1 MTNCYLLGEP
11 GLLYQNCFYLDTN
24 QHMAKRLFN
33 EKGIKIIITQEDF
46 SAGSI
51 YGIVE
56 SRKKE
61 SSTPSADADWRGVY
75 KFPTADTPNALKF
88 RAYGKKLLIS
98 EDDTKDCNEGC
109 YVLITVKSN
118 RYISTESVDDAQ
130 YPFRISLNP
139 RIIPKNKEDY

>member
-51 YGIVE
+51 YGIVWCKV
-56 SRKKE
+56 RKKDLE
-61 SSTPSADADWRGVY
+61 
-75 KFPTADTPNALKF
+75 KF
-88 RAYGKKLLIS
+88 REA
-98 EDDTKDCNEGC
+98 TNELGRNMMIMGDKIYESFC
-109 YVLITVKSN
+109 HSIQESCE
-118 RYISTESVDDAQ
+118 RYSDVVTHI
-130 YPFRISLNP
+130 
-139 RIIPKNKEDY
+139 